1 MRCGC
6 PHCDAYMVQSEGE
19 RKDCV
24 CPDCGYSCNAC
35 QGTNTVMSLA
45 EIKARQEELLQAL
58 GQVTAPKEWD
68 REP

>member
-6 PHCDAYMVQSEGE
+6 PCCDAYMVQSEGE

-24 CPDCGYSCNAC
+24 CPDCGYRCNAC
-35 QGTNTVMSLA
+35 QGTNSVMGLE
-45 EIKARQEELLQAL
+45 EIMARQEELLRAL
-58 GQVTAPKEWD
+58 QPETNPWE